1 MDTNQ
6 QLIELGI
13 RLGEVAV
20 RSSASFISAR
30 VRKAKASQDTA
41 DQIIELEAIIDD
53 LMADKLELTEISRKY
68 EELTSFNK
76 ISEEDVSY
84 ITDNLIPVI
93 EEFLTEATALSTDPN
108 AMDELNNIIGVIKP
122 IVSLETITILQMF
135 GFNFRDAVGQPLT
148 ELVKKIILKKVN
160 SNIDKDITLQTLK
173 FNTEYS
179 KIVQDEESFNRYN
192 GK

>member
-13 RLGEVAV
+13 RLGEVTV
-20 RSSASFISAR
+20 RSTASFISDR

-41 DQIIELEAIIDD
+41 DQIVELEGIIDD